1 MKTKLSLLL
10 TTFAFSGIASIATAG
25 PGLQE
30 FALRKQIADAQ
41 RTSTVVVAD
50 AGPVRYVAN
59 SSGKGGTVTTVR
71 NGAATNIA
79 LFKSAKADDC
89 GAAVCC
95 TSKH

>member
-10 TTFAFSGIASIATAG
+10 TASALSGIASVATAG

-59 SSGKGGTVTTVR
+59 SSGKGGTVTAVR
-71 NGAATNIA
+71 DGATTNIA
-79 LFKSAKADDC
+79 LFKSSKADDC
-89 GAAVCC
+89 GAAACC
-95 TSKH
+95 KTKH